1 VAPYISS
8 AARILTSAKVG
19 GFKYTSLQ
27 GTLWT
32 QVFARS

>member
-1 VAPYISS
+1 LV
-8 AARILTSAKVG
+8 SAKVG